1 MNTKTKTK
9 RNTRI
14 SLLRDSGMS
23 WRKIA
28 EHIASE
34 FPEDAVSHQR
44 CKEIYDREV
53 LGIRP
58 ASEERRRKAGKS

>member
-1 MNTKTKTK
+1 MTTTKTA

-14 SLLRDSGMS
+14 QRLRDDTKLS

-28 EHIASE
+28 ERIEQE

-44 CKEIYDREV
+44 IKEIYDREV

-58 ASEERRRKAGKS
+58 ASEERRRVAAKG